1 MANNRKPTM
10 RVIILFL
17 HTIMLLSCNS
27 EKTQKNEST
36 DKDRNIVEIK
46 SIEINGDTSFLEF
59 FDKFMWDREF
69 QQSRVIFP
77 IQLKDNDIKSSEE
90 WRHITFYTENEYIPT
105 LTSDTLSIFDKDV
118 KLESAKM
125 FIVDFKNEIA
135 ESYAFEK
142 VNKNWYLKN
151 SKKATFADL
160 PDLDFINFLTKFS
173 KDSIFQIK
181 SISFPIT
188 ESFADS
194 DNDYETATK
203 TIKQEDWKFWKLTDD
218 INQLMI
224 LSNIQTDNKY
234 RNIFF
239 RGVENGIWVKY
250 TFEKIN
256 GNWKLIRIED
266 YST

>member
-1 MANNRKPTM
+1 MKE
-10 RVIILFL
+10 IILFSL
-17 HTIMLLSCNS
+17 TILLLSCNS
-27 EKTQKNEST
+27 EKTSKNEST

-46 SIEINGDTSFLEF
+46 STEINGDTSFLDF
-59 FDKFMWDREF
+59 FEKFMWDREF
-69 QQSRVIFP
+69 QQSRVVFP
-77 IQLKDNDIKSSEE
+77 IQLKDIDIKTSKE
-90 WRHITFYTENEYIPT
+90 WRYLTFYTQNEYIPT
-105 LTSDTLSIFDKDV
+105 MTSDTLSVFDKEV
-118 KLESAKM
+118 KLEFTKM
-125 FIVDFKNEIA
+125 FIVDFKKEIA
-135 ESYAFEK
+135 ESFAFEK

-151 SKKATFADL
+151 SNKTTFANL

-181 SISFPIT
+181 SISFPIK

-203 TIKQEDWKFWKLTDD
+203 TIKQDDWKFWKLTAD

-224 LSNIQTDNKY
+224 LSIIQTDNRY

-250 TFEKIN
+250 TFERIN
-256 GNWKLIRIED
+256 GNWKLIRLED